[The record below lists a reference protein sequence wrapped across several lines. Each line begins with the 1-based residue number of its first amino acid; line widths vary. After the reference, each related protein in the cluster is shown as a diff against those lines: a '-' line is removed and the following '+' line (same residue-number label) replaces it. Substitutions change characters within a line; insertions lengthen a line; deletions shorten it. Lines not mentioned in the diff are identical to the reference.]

1 MSNSPPKLLTGLALL
16 YWGYMTGNLSAAIPA
31 AILLESKSVVNLRWD
46 FKYESYIKAWN
57 LCILCALLTVM
68 ISWINGMRVGSIHT
82 LFVWAPFIMLPI
94 ELAQRFGTSKTIPL
108 SIFSYFARKKML
120 RDIKEGASISPR
132 VFNSGYPYIA
142 VVILATAKA
151 SRHDLFHYIGLSLL
165 VGICLYAYNKN
176 RGRRTW
182 AWSCAFIILLAL
194 SWAGQWSMYK
204 LSRYYRGGKHEITIN
219 QNMSATERRTSIGRL
234 GRIKLNPNIH
244 WRMRTHAGAI
254 PRLLRSAT
262 YNQYDRARWF
272 YQFQAS
278 SDSANEYD
286 EFGYRSYSTK
296 MTAESMR
303 DIRWFTRSAPRLS
316 EEAPISIIGEI
327 EAKIREHPIP
337 VPSQFI
343 AIGDLDEEADV
354 ECNSLGTIRM
364 ANPNYNVVE
373 YAAWIGDF
381 SNTEEPPTSL
391 DLQITP
397 TEADALKRICN
408 QLELYNPS
416 LDTQTKIKKL
426 RNFFIDNFT
435 YSTHLTTPRFDRGKR
450 DSSVGLFLEDS
461 RTGHCEYFATATT
474 LLLREAGIPA
484 RYSIGYAVN
493 ERGKSKNEWVM
504 RGLHAHAWSRV
515 WLEQANNSGGISG
528 KWVDVDLTPPSWQ
541 AMEAINTNH
550 WKQRLADGWQRA
562 REDFLIWRT
571 REANKTRVY
580 VVLSAILSIVAI
592 WVGWRLW
599 SSRQRKTNAV
609 RHPYKR
615 PKDAADTPLYKLEP
629 LITKKIGQR
638 PIGTPYCIWLHQLL
652 SEDVTPHDELKKI
665 LLPAMALHSAI
676 RFDPERPRTD
686 QQHELNKLTVS
697 LRQLIKSLPNHNR
710 ARG

>member
-1 MSNSPPKLLTGLALL
+1 MSNSPPKLLAGLALL
-16 YWGYMTGNLSAAIPA
+16 YWGYLTGNLAAAIPA
-31 AILLESKSVVNLRWD
+31 AILLESRSIVNLRWD
-46 FKYESYIKAWN
+46 FKYESYIRAWN
-57 LCILCALLTVM
+57 LCILCALLIVM

-120 RDIKEGASISPR
+120 HDIKEGNPVSPR
-132 VFNSGYPYIA
+132 VFNTGYPYIA
-142 VVILATAKA
+142 IVILATAKA

-165 VGICLYAYNKN
+165 VGICLYTYTKN
-176 RGRRTW
+176 RGRRPW
-182 AWSCAFIILLAL
+182 AWSCAFIILLAV

-204 LSRYYRGGKHEITIN
+204 IFRHYRGGGQKITIN
-219 QNMSATERRTSIGRL
+219 QTMSATEARTSIGRL
-234 GRIKLNPNIH
+234 GRIKLNPNIQ
-244 WRMRTHAGAI
+244 WRMRVHEGTK
-254 PRLLRSAT
+254 PKLLRSAT
-262 YNQYDRARWF
+262 YNRYYRAIWS
-272 YQFQAS
+272 YAYHPS
-278 SDSANEYD
+278 NESVNEYD
-286 EFGYRSYSTK
+286 EFGYRSYSTEAT
-296 MTAESMR
+296 MEGER
-303 DIRWFTRSAPRLS
+303 DIRWFTRSAPRLA
-316 EEAPISIIGEI
+316 EKAPISIIGEI

-337 VPSQFI
+337 VPSRFI
-343 AIGDLDEEADV
+343 AIGDLDKEAFV
-354 ECNSLGTIRM
+354 ECNSVGTIRM

-373 YAAWIGDF
+373 YAAWLGNF
-381 SNTEEPPTSL
+381 ANVEEPPTSA
-391 DLQITP
+391 DLHIP
-397 TEADALKRICN
+397 STETAAIQRICR
-408 QLELYNPS
+408 QLDLYNPS
-416 LDTQTKIKKL
+416 LDTQAKIKKL
-426 RNFFIDNFT
+426 RDFFLDEFT

-450 DSSVGLFLEDS
+450 DSSVSLFLEDS

-474 LLLREAGIPA
+474 LLLREAGIPS

-493 ERGKSKNEWVM
+493 ERGKSRDEWVM

-515 WLEQANNSGGISG
+515 WLEQASKSGELSG

-541 AMEAINTNH
+541 AMEAINTDH
-550 WKQRLADGWQRA
+550 WKQKLADGWQRA

-580 VVLSAILSIVAI
+580 VVLAAILSILAI

-615 PKDAADTPLYKLEP
+615 PKDAPDTPLYKLEP

-638 PIGTPYCIWLHQLL
+638 PIGTPYCIWLRGLL
-652 SEDVTPHDELKKI
+652 CEDLAPHGDLKKI
-665 LLPAMALHSAI
+665 LLPAMALHSEI
-676 RFDPERPRTD
+676 RFDPAQSRSD
-686 QQHELNKLTVS
+686 QHDELDQLTAS